1 MKTRIISPLALVAGV
16 LLSGCTRE
24 DMPEGGAP
32 GDGNRVVFT
41 LAGITPQQQNGRTRA
56 AGDNGAAKP
65 NASAATDAEKKVT
78 SLLAAAYEKQ
88 PSGGMGFYRAFDVT
102 VTDDGCSFDI
112 AKDGRFDLYLV
123 ANADPT
129 LEGAVKALNAGSPVT
144 ELEELLVEQAPDAD
158 NAFVMTTPEVL
169 KIISYSGEVADC
181 GEVSLRRLSMR
192 IDLLNKA
199 EGLTIT
205 KVTFR
210 NRAVKSRLFTP
221 NAMLA
226 EPGAVEDKEYPDLNL
241 VGSFDVPAEY
251 KSKIYGYENL
261 SRRGEATVP
270 TLDIEYTY
278 LDQPYT
284 HTVEFLDRNDP
295 EGLAPLALKRN
306 YLYRIT
312 VGRKVEPEFGIE
324 VVDWTNE
331 KSFNVDDITFQAEMN
346 AKLAINH
353 FAGAN
358 VKTIDE
364 AQGTVAFTTAD
375 PNNTSAYVAWN
386 GKWATAV
393 YYNAAD
399 ETYYR
404 VPTRDEMYLL
414 FPDETNHVRFDEAM
428 DGTSEITET
437 LPEKLFGSKETNG
450 GEGKSWFKNAAA
462 AVTSRADQPAYPI
475 VYAIRF
481 KGTAQCAAYRY
492 EVKNSDQ
499 PATGEL
505 EIRIKALQANS
516 LLTIGEVSDEAYWG
530 NPADGDTDAENQLV
544 YHIAATGY
552 KQPDSESVSDKGINS
567 FFWTSTEADESKAH
581 NAGHNAVAVLVD
593 VQPKIDAGTLRLVK
607 ASAEEFAAIDQQR
620 RNAALKVNMF
630 TPFNVS
636 SLDKAQKKVAF
647 FDKLAVSADDCP
659 VSTYFTYTELQ
670 DAGLTA
676 ADAVL
681 TDDSGNE
688 YRLPTEGE
696 LNLIL
701 PMWTAPEQREQIDL
715 ENKYWGVYHLWWNDN
730 ESTNP
735 KKNPATDNYVM
746 ATDVSTTGWTET
758 IYLKNDMDNL
768 PDKATNTGK
777 TDGDY
782 VVKGQSWMKKG
793 AQSEMVHYYLTVPDD
808 PQKGNYNIAPV
819 YGLRFKG
826 TSQYAAY
833 RWESCQIA
841 DNPLERYLS
850 IKIKALGKDDT
861 KTTIDMVASEDFW
874 TEGSYIEFQFP
885 ASGYYSSANADNP
898 TPENITYRGVV
909 GYSWSSSLWT
919 GGSHARTLNF
929 SLNNAGVHH
938 VVPGHRFP
946 LRLVRVQK

>member
-1 MKTRIISPLALVAGV
+1 MKTRIISTLALVAGV

-56 AGDNGAAKP
+56 AGDSGAAKP
-65 NASAATDAEKKVT
+65 DASAATDAEKKVT

-129 LEGAVKALNAGSPVT
+129 LEGAVKALGAGSPVT
-144 ELEELLVEQAPDAD
+144 DLEELLVEQAPDAD

-324 VVDWTNE
+324 VVNWTNE

-386 GKWATAV
+386 EKWATAV
-393 YYNAAD
+393 YYNETD
-399 ETYYR
+399 GTYYR
-404 VPTRDEMYLL
+404 VPTKDEMYLL

-492 EVKNSDQ
+492 ENKNSGD
-499 PATGEL
+499 AANGEL

-516 LLTIGEVSDEAYWG
+516 LLTIGEVADETYWG

-552 KQPDSESVSDKGINS
+552 KLPDSEDIISLGINS
-567 FFWTSTEADESKAH
+567 FLWTSTEADES
-581 NAGHNAVAVLVD
+581 NARDGGHNADGIMVTSFSKAG
-593 VQPKIDAGTLRLVK
+593 AGTLRLVK
-607 ASAEEFAAIDQQR
+607 ASAEEVAEADQAR

-630 TPFNVS
+630 TEFNVKS
-636 SLDKAQKKVAF
+636 VDLGAKKINAF
-647 FDKLAVSADDCP
+647 YDKLDVAVPANPKD
-659 VSTYFTYTELQ
+659 VYFTYTELQ

-696 LNLIL
+696 LNLLL
-701 PMWTAPEQREQIDL
+701 PMYTEPADQPDIDG
-715 ENKYWGVYHLWWNDN
+715 KKGRYHPWWNDN
-730 ESTNP
+730 ASTN
-735 KKNPATDNYVM
+735 TTYVM
-746 ATDVSTTGWTET
+746 VTDEFTET
-758 IYLKNDMDNL
+758 IYLKNGVDNY
-768 PDKATNTGK
+768 PDQTHPDD
-777 TDGDY
+777 TDSEY
-782 VVKGQSWMKKG
+782 TLKGQSQLKLG
-793 AQSEMVHYYLTVPDD
+793 ALSETVHYYTAEPDD
-808 PQKGNYNIAPV
+808 PEKGNYNIYPV

-833 RWESCQIA
+833 RWETCQING
-841 DNPLERYLS
+841 NPLERYLS

-885 ASGYYSSANADNP
+885 ASGYYSPANADNP
-898 TPENITYRGVV
+898 TSENITYRGVG
-909 GYSWSSSLWT
+909 GYCWSSSLWT
-919 GGSHARTLNF
+919 GGSDARSLYFNLLNA
-929 SLNNAGVHH
+929 SVNHN
-938 VVPGHRFP
+938 VPGHRFP

>member
-1 MKTRIISPLALVAGV
+1 MKTRIISTLALVAGV

-56 AGDNGAAKP
+56 AGDSGAAKP
-65 NASAATDAEKKVT
+65 DASAATDAEKKVT
-78 SLLAAAYEKQ
+78 SLLAVAYEKQ

-129 LEGAVKALNAGSPVT
+129 LEGAVKALGAGSPVT

-205 KVTFR
+205 QVTFR

-331 KSFNVDDITFQAEMN
+331 ESFNVDDITFQAEMN

-386 GKWATAV
+386 EKWATAV
-393 YYNAAD
+393 YYNETD
-399 ETYYR
+399 GTYYR
-404 VPTRDEMYLL
+404 VPTKDEMYLL

-492 EVKNSDQ
+492 ENKNSGD
-499 PATGEL
+499 AANGEL

-516 LLTIGEVSDEAYWG
+516 LLTIGEVADETYWG

-552 KQPDSESVSDKGINS
+552 KQPGHEDIGSQGSNS

-581 NAGHNAVAVLVD
+581 SAGHNVNEILMTSYPKVA
-593 VQPKIDAGTLRLVK
+593 AGTLRLVK
-607 ASAEEFAAIDQQR
+607 ASAEEVAEADQAR

-630 TPFNVS
+630 TPFNAKSVD
-636 SLDKAQKKVAF
+636 LGTKKINSF
-647 FDKLAVSADDCP
+647 YDKLTVSADECP
-659 VSTYFTYTELQ
+659 TDSYFTYTELK
-670 DAGLTA
+670 DAGVTA

-681 TDDSGNE
+681 TDDEGNE

-696 LNLIL
+696 LNLLL
-701 PMWTAPEQREQIDL
+701 PMWTEESDRATVHKEKD
-715 ENKYWGVYHLWWNDN
+715 GMYHLYWNDN
-730 ESTNP
+730 ASINTFP
-735 KKNPATDNYVM
+735 YV
-746 ATDVSTTGWTET
+746 TVETPFTET
-758 IYLKNDMDNL
+758 IYLKNGVDNY
-768 PDKATNTGK
+768 PDQTHPDD
-777 TDGDY
+777 TDSEY
-782 VVKGQSWMKKG
+782 TLKGQSQMKLG
-793 AQSEMVHYYLTVPDD
+793 ALSEMVHYYTAEPDVPE
-808 PQKGNYNIAPV
+808 KGNYNIYPV

-833 RWESCQIA
+833 RWETCKIA
-841 DNPLERYLS
+841 GNPLERYFS

-861 KTTIDMVASEDFW
+861 KTTIDMVAQEAFW
-874 TEGSYIEFQFP
+874 KDGFIEFKLP
-885 ASGYYSSANADNP
+885 ASSGYSPENAGNP
-898 TPENITYRGVV
+898 TSENITNRGVY
-909 GYSWSSSLWT
+909 GYCWSSSLWT
-919 GGSHARTLNF
+919 GGSYTRFLNF
-929 SLNNAGVHH
+929 TLDNANVYRN
-938 VVPGHRFP
+938 VPGNRFP

>member
-1 MKTRIISPLALVAGV
+1 MKTRIISTLALMAGV

-56 AGDNGAAKP
+56 AGDSGAAKP
-65 NASAATDAEKKVT
+65 DASAATDAEKSVT

-129 LEGAVKALNAGSPVT
+129 LEGAVKALGAGSPVT

-375 PNNTSAYVAWN
+375 PNNTSAYIAWN
-386 GKWATAV
+386 EKWATAV
-393 YYNAAD
+393 YYNETD

-404 VPTRDEMYLL
+404 VPTKDEMYLL

-450 GEGKSWFKNAAA
+450 GEGKSWFKNAA
-462 AVTSRADQPAYPI
+462 VVGGSGSPAYPI

-492 EVKNSDQ
+492 ENKNSGD
-499 PATGEL
+499 AANGEL

-516 LLTIGEVSDEAYWG
+516 LLTIGDVADEAYWG

-552 KQPDSESVSDKGINS
+552 KQPDSEEITRLGINS
-567 FFWTSTEADESKAH
+567 FLWTSTETDESNACD
-581 NAGHNAVAVLVD
+581 AGHNAEIMQLVSSCL
-593 VQPKIDAGTLRLVK
+593 KSSAGPLRLVK
-607 ASAEEFAAIDQQR
+607 ASAEEVAEADQAR

-630 TPFNVS
+630 TPFNAKSVD
-636 SLDKAQKKVAF
+636 LGTKKINSF
-647 FDKLAVSADDCP
+647 YDKLTVSADECP
-659 VSTYFTYTELQ
+659 TDSYFTYTELK
-670 DAGLTA
+670 DAGVTA

-681 TDDSGNE
+681 TDDEGNE

-696 LNLIL
+696 LNLLL
-701 PMWTAPEQREQIDL
+701 PMWTEEADRATVHKEKD
-715 ENKYWGVYHLWWNDN
+715 GMYHLYWNDN
-730 ESTNP
+730 ASINTFP
-735 KKNPATDNYVM
+735 YV
-746 ATDVSTTGWTET
+746 TVETPFTET
-758 IYLKNDMDNL
+758 IYLKNGEDNL
-768 PDKATNTGK
+768 PDQTHPDD
-777 TDGDY
+777 TDSEY
-782 VVKGQSWMKKG
+782 TLKGQSQMKVG
-793 AQSEMVHYYLTVPDD
+793 ALSEMVHYYTAEPDVPE
-808 PQKGNYNIAPV
+808 KGNYNIYPV

-833 RWESCQIA
+833 RWETCKIA
-841 DNPLERYLS
+841 GNPLERYFS

-861 KTTIDMVASEDFW
+861 KTTIDMVAQEAFW
-874 TEGSYIEFQFP
+874 KDGFIEFKLP
-885 ASGYYSSANADNP
+885 ASSGYSPENAGNP
-898 TPENITYRGVV
+898 TSENITNRGVY
-909 GYSWSSSLWT
+909 GYCWSSSLWT
-919 GGSHARTLNF
+919 GGSYTRFLNF
-929 SLNNAGVHH
+929 TLDNANVYRN
-938 VVPGHRFP
+938 VPGNRFP

>member
-1 MKTRIISPLALVAGV
+1 MKTRIISTLALVAGV

-56 AGDNGAAKP
+56 AGDSGAAKP
-65 NASAATDAEKKVT
+65 DASAATDAEKKVT

-129 LEGAVKALNAGSPVT
+129 LEGAVKALGAGSPVT
-144 ELEELLVEQAPDAD
+144 ELEELLVEQAPDTD

-393 YYNAAD
+393 YYNETD
-399 ETYYR
+399 GTYYR

-492 EVKNSDQ
+492 ENKNSGD
-499 PATGEL
+499 AANGEL

-516 LLTIGEVSDEAYWG
+516 LLTIGEVADEAYWG

-544 YHIAATGY
+544 YHIPATGY
-552 KQPDSESVSDKGINS
+552 KQPGHEDIGSQGSNS

-581 NAGHNAVAVLVD
+581 SAGHNVNEILMTSYSKVA
-593 VQPKIDAGTLRLVK
+593 AGTLRLVK
-607 ASAEEFAAIDQQR
+607 ASAEEVAEADQAR

-630 TPFNVS
+630 TPFNVKS
-636 SLDKAQKKVAF
+636 VDLETKKINAF
-647 FDKLAVSADDCP
+647 YDKLTVSADECP
-659 VSTYFTYTELQ
+659 TDSYFTYTELK
-670 DAGLTA
+670 DAGVTA

-681 TDDSGNE
+681 TDNEGNK
-688 YRLPTEGE
+688 YRLPTAGE
-696 LNLIL
+696 QNLLL
-701 PMWTAPEQREQIDL
+701 PMWTEEADRATVHKEKD
-715 ENKYWGVYHLWWNDN
+715 GMYHLYWNDN
-730 ESTNP
+730 ASINTFP
-735 KKNPATDNYVM
+735 YV
-746 ATDVSTTGWTET
+746 TVETPFTET
-758 IYLKNDMDNL
+758 IYLKNGVDNY
-768 PDKATNTGK
+768 PDQTHPDD
-777 TDGDY
+777 TDSEY
-782 VVKGQSWMKKG
+782 TLKGQSQMKLG
-793 AQSEMVHYYLTVPDD
+793 ALSETVHYYTAEPDD
-808 PQKGNYNIAPV
+808 PGKGNYNIYPV

-833 RWESCQIA
+833 RWETCKIA
-841 DNPLERYLS
+841 GNPLERYFS

-861 KTTIDMVASEDFW
+861 KTTIDMVAQEAFW
-874 TEGSYIEFQFP
+874 KDGFIEFKLP
-885 ASGYYSSANADNP
+885 ASSGYSPENADNP
-898 TPENITYRGVV
+898 TSENITNRGVY
-909 GYSWSSSLWT
+909 GYCWSSSLWT
-919 GGSHARTLNF
+919 GGSYTRFLSFTLD
-929 SLNNAGVHH
+929 NANVYRN
-938 VVPGHRFP
+938 VPGNRFP